1 MQVFANGGAAVLQGG
16 TFSLQAVGSPYQLRH
31 PLANGSSASF
41 SISFNLPQSFAAY
54 GISPP
59 GFGDYP
65 LQVLASSA
73 GSSRTASDQT
83 FLPYWPGKGAATPLK
98 VAWIWPLIDTPQQGA
113 CPQTLATNSLA
124 TELSSAGR
132 LSTLVNAGLAWASSD
147 NLTWAIDPALLSD
160 ATVMTRNYFT
170 GGNSE
175 CTDRNFKPADPAAK
189 TWLSELAGT
198 AGDSAFLTPYA
209 DVDVAALSHSGLDA
223 DLRSAYQAG
232 DAVAAKIL
240 PGTFGPTANRT
251 ALAAAWPAGGTAD
264 AGVLTSLARDGGV
277 NTVVLNSSELPSSMS
292 LDGTSYDTAI
302 ARTRTSTGSSMTAL
316 LADSTITGILGSASA
331 RSSAGAKFAAEQD
344 FLAQTAMIVAEG
356 PNTPTRSLVVAPP
369 AGWDPSPAEAQDLLE
384 LTKHAPWLRTADL
397 GTLAAEAAR
406 LPAEKLPAR
415 HVSARELPAEY
426 VSQLQTLDS
435 SLAVYDGL
443 LYNPPKSY
451 LASLAAAAAVT
462 QSSAWRGNGSP
473 GGWLALTELSDYI
486 SDQLHE
492 VLLIPVRKI
501 LLAGTSG
508 DTPVSVQNGMT
519 LPDGG
524 LPIKVRVEA
533 SGPPSSGLQVTGPS
547 APLVVNP
554 GMTGT
559 VKLHIRSA
567 TTFGTTTMQL
577 QLATAGG
584 LPLTWAGAS
593 EPLSVEAT
601 QFGRVILVIIGGAL
615 GVLVLATI
623 VRLRRKRRAAARGGD
638 AAGNPGT
645 DDDASSRTDS
655 RAHAGGAG

>member
-1 MQVFANGGAAVLQGG
+1 V
-16 TFSLQAVGSPYQLRH
+16 
-31 PLANGSSASF
+31 
-41 SISFNLPQSFAAY
+41 
-54 GISPP
+54 
-59 GFGDYP
+59 
-65 LQVLASSA
+65 
-73 GSSRTASDQT
+73 
-83 FLPYWPGKGAATPLK
+83 
-98 VAWIWPLIDTPQQGA
+98 
-113 CPQTLATNSLA
+113 
-124 TELSSAGR
+124 
-132 LSTLVNAGLAWASSD
+132 
-147 NLTWAIDPALLSD
+147 
-160 ATVMTRNYFT
+160 
-170 GGNSE
+170 
-175 CTDRNFKPADPAAK
+175 
-189 TWLSELAGT
+189 
-198 AGDSAFLTPYA
+198 
-209 DVDVAALSHSGLDA
+209 
-223 DLRSAYQAG
+223 
-232 DAVAAKIL
+232 
-240 PGTFGPTANRT
+240 
-251 ALAAAWPAGGTAD
+251 
-264 AGVLTSLARDGGV
+264 
-277 NTVVLNSSELPSSMS
+277 
-292 LDGTSYDTAI
+292 
-302 ARTRTSTGSSMTAL
+302 
-316 LADSTITGILGSASA
+316 
-331 RSSAGAKFAAEQD
+331 
-344 FLAQTAMIVAEG
+344 
-356 PNTPTRSLVVAPP
+356 
-369 AGWDPSPAEAQDLLE
+369 
-384 LTKHAPWLRTADL
+384 
-397 GTLAAEAAR
+397 
-406 LPAEKLPAR
+406 
-415 HVSARELPAEY
+415 
-426 VSQLQTLDS
+426 
-435 SLAVYDGL
+435 
-443 LYNPPKSY
+443 
-451 LASLAAAAAVT
+451 AVT

-584 LPLTWAGAS
+584 LPLTWSGAS